1 VSPGCFCAPRSQTAS
16 TRWHG
21 DPATTRPSAHQ
32 QPIPAPSSS
41 RSGAGEHI
49 EVEDESAVDLPDPP
63 TLKGIP
69 EMSPSYAT
77 PRSLPLPS
85 TTSNSAPSQT
95 SPAQAPPGS
104 SHQSTSNSI
113 PTSQSPSQEPNV
125 NITVPQSLFTTYL
138 QLLQTQTQTAK
149 LKLEFLRRKE
159 EQDRENLKVKH
170 RTQLATELLSNP
182 GVDVSLKET
191 AVNYLKGLF
200 KD

>member
-1 VSPGCFCAPRSQTAS
+1 
-16 TRWHG
+16 
-21 DPATTRPSAHQ
+21 
-32 QPIPAPSSS
+32 
-41 RSGAGEHI
+41 
-49 EVEDESAVDLPDPP
+49 
-63 TLKGIP
+63 
-69 EMSPSYAT
+69 
-77 PRSLPLPS
+77 
-85 TTSNSAPSQT
+85 
-95 SPAQAPPGS
+95 
-104 SHQSTSNSI
+104 
-113 PTSQSPSQEPNV
+113 V

-159 EQDRENLKVKH
+159 EQDRENSKVKH